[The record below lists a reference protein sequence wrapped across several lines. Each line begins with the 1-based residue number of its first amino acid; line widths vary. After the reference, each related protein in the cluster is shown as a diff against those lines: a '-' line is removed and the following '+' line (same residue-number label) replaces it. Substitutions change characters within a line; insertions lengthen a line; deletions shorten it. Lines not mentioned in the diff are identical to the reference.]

1 MFRKIALLI
10 LLAVPFAAA
19 KDNFRE
25 TRSAIQPFVSGS
37 TLRIDW
43 KVGDLRIVKGTDAHN
58 IHIQYTIH
66 SERESNLH
74 DAQVQIETRGN
85 ETTIESHTPYFG
97 NGNTSI
103 DADIEVPDPAN
114 LDVHL
119 KVGDLHVEGISG
131 DKILAVKVGD
141 IRVAIGDTPD
151 YRLVRAKTRIG
162 DVDWTPR
169 RWQTDNLNYGERGWL
184 GGKLSYNSTGKYE
197 LRAEVSIGDI
207 DLR

>member
-19 KDNFRE
+19 KEDFRE
-25 TRSAIQPFVSGS
+25 TRSAVQPFVPGS
-37 TLRIDW
+37 TLHIDW
-43 KVGDLRIVKGTDAHN
+43 RVGDLRIVKGTDAHN

-66 SERESNLH
+66 SDRESNLH
-74 DAQVQIETRGN
+74 EAQVQIQTRRN
-85 ETTIESHTPYFG
+85 DTTIESRTPYF
-97 NGNTSI
+97 GNTSI

-119 KVGDLHVEGISG
+119 KVGDLRVEGITG
-131 DKILAVKVGD
+131 DKTLAVKVGD
-141 IRVAIGDTPD
+141 IRVAVGDAPD
-151 YRLVRAKTRIG
+151 YRMVRARTRIG
-162 DVDWTPR
+162 DVDWSPKG
-169 RWQTDNLNYGERGWL
+169 WQTDNLNYGERGWL
-184 GGKLSYNSTGKYE
+184 GGKLSYNSNGKYE

>member
-19 KDNFRE
+19 KENFRE
-25 TRSAIQPFVSGS
+25 TRSAIQPFISGS
-37 TLRIDW
+37 TLRINW
-43 KVGDLRIVKGTDAHN
+43 RVGDLRIVKGSDAHN

-66 SERESNLH
+66 SDRESNLH
-74 DAQVQIETRGN
+74 ETQVQVETRGN
-85 ETTIESHTPYFG
+85 ETAIESHTPLF
-97 NGNTSI
+97 GNTSI
-103 DADIEVPDPAN
+103 DADIEVPDQAN

-131 DKILAVKVGD
+131 DKILAVKIGD
-141 IRVAIGDTPD
+141 IRVALGDAPD
-151 YRLVRAKTRIG
+151 YRWVRAKTHIG
-162 DVDWTPR
+162 DVDWSPKG
-169 RWQTDNLNYGERGWL
+169 WKTDNLNYGERGWL

>member
-10 LLAVPFAAA
+10 VLAVPFAAA

-43 KVGDLRIVKGTDAHN
+43 KVGDLRIVKGADAQN
-58 IHIQYTIH
+58 IHVQYTVH
-66 SERESNLH
+66 SDRESNLH
-74 DAQVQIETRGN
+74 EAQVQIETRGN
-85 ETTIESHTPYFG
+85 ETAIESHTPYFG
-97 NGNTSI
+97 SGNTSI

-131 DKILAVKVGD
+131 DKILAVKIGD
-141 IRVAIGDTPD
+141 IRVALGDAPD
-151 YRLVRAKTRIG
+151 YRWVRAKTRIG
-162 DVDWTPR
+162 DVDWSPKG
-169 RWQTDNLNYGERGWL
+169 WKTDKLNYGERGWL